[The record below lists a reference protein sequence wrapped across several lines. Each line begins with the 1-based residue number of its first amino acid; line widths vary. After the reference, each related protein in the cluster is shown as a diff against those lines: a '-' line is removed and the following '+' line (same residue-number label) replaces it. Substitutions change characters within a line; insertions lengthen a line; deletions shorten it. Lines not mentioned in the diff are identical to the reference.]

1 MMKLED
7 NINKMYLLKAVK
19 WFMILMPIIVLFF
32 EKHGL
37 SLTQIMILQ
46 ATYSFTVA
54 LFEIPSGFFADIYGR
69 RLSLFFG
76 SILTFLGYLIF
87 CFYSGFNEF
96 FIAEIFLGIGGSL
109 ISGADSAL
117 IYDTLLE
124 LKKDEDYTKIE
135 GKNYGIGNVSE
146 GLAGILGG
154 FLAVSSLELPVYIQT
169 FVLFFSIPLS
179 YSLVEPKSSYKLAKS
194 FKSILL
200 VVKETF
206 FQKNRLKWYI
216 LYSSAMGI
224 GTLSIAW
231 FVQPFLMEID
241 TPLIYYGII
250 WASLNIITGI
260 TSYYSYIFDKGKV
273 LIYISLSMLISFIL
287 LGFNISIY
295 GFIFIVL
302 IYLMRGIITPNLRNL
317 ININSTSER
326 RATVL
331 SLRSFVIRISFALIA
346 PILGFITD
354 VYEISYVFYFLGL
367 LVGLSSLLAV
377 YKLKINN

>member
-1 MMKLED
+1 MKLED

-46 ATYSFTVA
+46 ATYSFTIA

-87 CFYSGFNEF
+87 SFYSGFNEF
-96 FIAEIFLGIGGSL
+96 FIAEIFLGFGGSL

-146 GLAGILGG
+146 GLAGVLGG

-231 FVQPFLMEID
+231 FVQPFLIEID

-250 WASLNIITGI
+250 WATLNIITGI

-367 LVGLSSLLAV
+367 LVGISSLLAV

>member
-1 MMKLED
+1 MRLED

-87 CFYSGFNEF
+87 SFYSGFNEF

-206 FQKNRLKWYI
+206 FQKNKLKWYI

-367 LVGLSSLLAV
+367 LVGISSLLAV

>member
-1 MMKLED
+1 MKLED

-54 LFEIPSGFFADIYGR
+54 FFEIPSGFFADIYGR

-87 CFYSGFNEF
+87 SFYSGFNEF

-206 FQKNRLKWYI
+206 FQKNKLKWYI

>member
-1 MMKLED
+1 MKLED

-87 CFYSGFNEF
+87 SFYSGFNEF

-146 GLAGILGG
+146 GLAGVLGG

-206 FQKNRLKWYI
+206 FQKNKLKWYI

>member
-1 MMKLED
+1 MKLED

-46 ATYSFTVA
+46 ATYSFTIA

-87 CFYSGFNEF
+87 SFYSGFNEF

-146 GLAGILGG
+146 GLAGVLGG

-346 PILGFITD
+346 PILGYITD

-367 LVGLSSLLAV
+367 LVGISSLLAV

>member
-1 MMKLED
+1 MKLED

-87 CFYSGFNEF
+87 SFYSGFNEF
-96 FIAEIFLGIGGSL
+96 FIAEIFLGFGGSL

-206 FQKNRLKWYI
+206 FQKNKLKWYI

>member
-1 MMKLED
+1 MKLED

-87 CFYSGFNEF
+87 SFYSGFSEF

-346 PILGFITD
+346 PILGYITD
-354 VYEISYVFYFLGL
+354 VYQISYVFYFLGL

>member
-1 MMKLED
+1 MKLED

-87 CFYSGFNEF
+87 SFYSGFNEF

-206 FQKNRLKWYI
+206 FQKNKLKWYI

-354 VYEISYVFYFLGL
+354 VYEISYVFYFIGL

>member
-1 MMKLED
+1 MKLED

-87 CFYSGFNEF
+87 SFYSGFNEF

-124 LKKDEDYTKIE
+124 LKKDKDYTKIE

-206 FQKNRLKWYI
+206 FQKNKLKWYI

>member
-1 MMKLED
+1 MRLED

-87 CFYSGFNEF
+87 SFYSGFNEF

-146 GLAGILGG
+146 GLAGVLGG
-154 FLAVSSLELPVYIQT
+154 FLAVSSLDLPVYIQT

-206 FQKNRLKWYI
+206 FQKNKLKWYI

-302 IYLMRGIITPNLRNL
+302 IYLMRGIITPNLRNH

>member
-1 MMKLED
+1 
-7 NINKMYLLKAVK
+7 
-19 WFMILMPIIVLFF
+19 
-32 EKHGL
+32 
-37 SLTQIMILQ
+37 
-46 ATYSFTVA
+46 
-54 LFEIPSGFFADIYGR
+54 
-69 RLSLFFG
+69 
-76 SILTFLGYLIF
+76 
-87 CFYSGFNEF
+87 
-96 FIAEIFLGIGGSL
+96 
-109 ISGADSAL
+109 
-117 IYDTLLE
+117 
-124 LKKDEDYTKIE
+124 
-135 GKNYGIGNVSE
+135 
-146 GLAGILGG
+146 
-154 FLAVSSLELPVYIQT
+154 
-169 FVLFFSIPLS
+169 
-179 YSLVEPKSSYKLAKS
+179 
-194 FKSILL
+194 
-200 VVKETF
+200 
-206 FQKNRLKWYI
+206 
-216 LYSSAMGI
+216 MGI